1 MFSDIDT
8 GKVLNSTPSF
18 LQCVC
23 YLPPLTTTV
32 NEHVPMCPEGSSKV
46 AVTMVVPSVKLL
58 PDAELTPTRL
68 VIPELSVASG
78 GVNVT
83 AA

>member
-1 MFSDIDT
+1 MNVILRCNHSQTICKFKFEI
-8 GKVLNSTPSF
+8 GF
-18 LQCVC
+18 

-32 NEHVPMCPEGSSKV
+32 NEHMPMFPEGSSKD
-46 AVTMVVPSVKLL
+46 AVTMIVPSVKLL